1 MVFAHYGI
9 RMRRKPGNWRERGM
23 AKITEK
29 IKEAVGATDNLS
41 KFKKFS
47 KLKASYVEYD
57 KFNDSN
63 LHEGYFCYNCI
74 YWINASGGKCMLVED
89 RGPDVLGKVSDV
101 IAPHG
106 CCAGYEPNYD
116 KLHDTRPEA
125 EDPEKNKEKNTTA
138 DVMS

>member
-1 MVFAHYGI
+1 
-9 RMRRKPGNWRERGM
+9 M

-29 IKEAVGATDNLS
+29 IKEAVGAADNLS

-57 KFNDSN
+57 KFDDSN

-89 RGPDVLGKVSDV
+89 SGPDVLGKVSDV

-116 KLHDTRPEA
+116 KLHDSRPEA
-125 EDPEKNKEKNTTA
+125 EDPEKNKGMKTAA